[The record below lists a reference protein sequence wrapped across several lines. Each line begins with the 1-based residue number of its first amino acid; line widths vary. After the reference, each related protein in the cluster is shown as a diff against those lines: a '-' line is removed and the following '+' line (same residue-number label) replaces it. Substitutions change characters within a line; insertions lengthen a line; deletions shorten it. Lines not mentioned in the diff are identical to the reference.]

1 MELFFLLLLFFVV
14 SLVQGAAQRKK
25 QGGRS
30 APRGRA
36 RPARLPAERAPGEA
50 PRSIRELFEEV
61 RRSMEE
67 AERRARG
74 EVEAPVPAVDKDEVE
89 KDEEDLELFVDRGS
103 LEEEPEVQSLETEV
117 RRPERVVVAADEQA
131 ERITRERLRWAEQR
145 SRRRT
150 AADHREFDQR
160 IRQPEP
166 APAPAASDRTAEL
179 RRAIIWRE
187 VLDRPLALRED
198 R

>member
-14 SLVQGAAQRKK
+14 SLLQGAAQRKK
-25 QGGRS
+25 RGGRPV
-30 APRGRA
+30 PRGRA
-36 RPARLPAERAPGEA
+36 RPARLPAERAPGER

-74 EVEAPVPAVDKDEVE
+74 EVEAPVPAAEE
-89 KDEEDLELFVDRGS
+89 DEEDQELFVDRGS
-103 LEEEPEVQSLETEV
+103 LETEPEVRSLETEV
-117 RRPERVVVAADEQA
+117 RRPERAVVAADEQA
-131 ERITRERLRWAEQR
+131 ERVARERVRWAEQR
-145 SRRRT
+145 ARRRT

-166 APAPAASDRTAEL
+166 GPTPTATDRTAEL
-179 RRAIIWRE
+179 RRAMIWRE
-187 VLDRPLALRED
+187 VLDKPLALRED